1 MTRWI
6 VNRTLTLYSLID
18 LPEKADEP
26 LPREFRLLKS
36 GLNTTRKGPVMF
48 NAEAAKAV
56 IEAYSRD
63 GVRRMIDLEH
73 LSLNQDALLLRADA
87 ADARGWC
94 SLELRGGDLFA
105 TDVTWCPDGE
115 KRLRDRT
122 QIYTSP
128 AILGEEVHGVLHARE
143 ILNIAIVA
151 MPATHGTGQLMAA
164 SARDLR
170 TPAERATSYVNVRK
184 ALSKAAKVRNGS

>member
-1 MTRWI
+1 

-18 LPEKADEP
+18 IPEKAEEP
-26 LPREFRLLKS
+26 LPREFRLLKA

-48 NAEAAKAV
+48 DAAAAKAV
-56 IEAYSRD
+56 MAAYSRD

-73 LSLNQDALLLRADA
+73 LSLNKDALLFRADA

-94 SLELRGGDLFA
+94 SLELRDGELYSTG
-105 TDVTWCPDGE
+105 VTWCPDGE
-115 KRLRDRT
+115 RRLRDRT

-170 TPAERATSYVNVRK
+170 TVAERATSYVNTRK
-184 ALSKAAKVRNGS
+184 ALSKAAKVKHGS